1 MNQKSLW
8 LCFCFCSQNDV
19 IGNIWNLLFTE
30 VQQQHHWNQF
40 YHHLQTAPGCANK
53 TGQNWWH
60 GFESYCCHKRISS
73 ACTYIHGT
81 YNQIQGQTNQ
91 WCKLNRKYLPTI
103 KPWYIW
109 NSPIV
114 NSNRS
119 KNCKIIINNCAPY
132 DISLLRN
139 DILGIFDLET
149 HKLIPIESCNFPAF

>member
-1 MNQKSLW
+1 MGLNLPNTLPNW
-8 LCFCFCSQNDV
+8 IRNLCNCASVSGVKMMFT
-19 IGNIWNLLFTE
+19 GNIWNLLFTK
-30 VQQQHHWNQF
+30 VQQQHHWNHF
-40 YHHLQTAPGCANK
+40 YHHLQTTLGCANNTSK
-53 TGQNWWH
+53 NWWH

-73 ACTYIHGT
+73 TCTYIHGT

-119 KNCKIIINNCAPY
+119 KNCKMIIDECSPY
-132 DISLLRN
+132 DTWASL
-139 DILGIFDLET
+139 T
-149 HKLIPIESCNFPAF
+149 WKLKNLFQ